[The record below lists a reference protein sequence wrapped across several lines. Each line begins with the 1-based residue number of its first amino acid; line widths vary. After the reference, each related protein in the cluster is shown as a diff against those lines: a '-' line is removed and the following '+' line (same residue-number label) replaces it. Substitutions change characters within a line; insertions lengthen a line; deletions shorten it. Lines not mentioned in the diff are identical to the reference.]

1 MIPSN
6 KRNARILSITMLLL
20 LLVFF
25 VAQSANF
32 LTMETMETKE
42 PGSSQLLGANMD
54 SAAAGSLKKS
64 SAVPT
69 STVKGSSEVDEE
81 INEIK
86 QKVGLQQ
93 PTASAD
99 DSLSAIKGDKLSGAG
114 KGFNVQKEYS
124 LMLDLSPVIIFSK
137 SVCTYSKSLKE
148 LLENEYQFVPNYY
161 IIELDKHGHGEELQ
175 EYIKLIT
182 GRGTVPNLLING
194 ISRGGSKEIRS
205 LHSQGKLLESLQSW
219 SDGEFSV
226 EQREKPSNN

>member
-1 MIPSN
+1 MIPPN

-25 VAQSANF
+25 IVQNANF
-32 LTMETMETKE
+32 LTIETKE
-42 PGSSQLLGANMD
+42 EKPFQVFSTNMD
-54 SAAAGSLKKS
+54 SLSVGSSKKL
-64 SAVPT
+64 ATEPT
-69 STVKGSSEVDEE
+69 SAIKKGSSEVDEE

-93 PTASAD
+93 PIASAD
-99 DSLSAIKGDKLSGAG
+99 DSLSALKSDKGSGTG

-137 SVCTYSKSLKE
+137 SVCPYSRNMKE
-148 LLENEYQFVPNYY
+148 LLENEYQFLPNYY

-175 EYIKLIT
+175 EYIRLMT
-182 GRGTVPNLLING
+182 GRGAVPNLLING
-194 ISRGGSKEIRS
+194 ISRGGNEEIRG
-205 LHSQGKLLESLQSW
+205 LHSQGKLLGSLQAW
-219 SDGEFSV
+219 SNGKFSV